1 MLPLLR
7 WSAALLVPCLL
18 LSAPLANAQKK
29 PPAKDKEP
37 NSEKMI
43 SAGVLVGKVVAIYE
57 DRRAMRLQVNVPV
70 QKLNPGALQ
79 GVQQARLNLA
89 NARDINAMRNAQME
103 LARAQATL
111 YTVENQSQE
120 VELTA
125 KDDVIVR
132 TNRPREAFD
141 EKGKI
146 RKFTKAELKELKGDD
161 PKLPGYKADYGD
173 IAVEQVL
180 QVTLVKKKGAAA
192 PRPVAKKKGKSK
204 DEDPEAKVD
213 LLGDNLPQVSMI
225 VILADPPPGK

>member
-43 SAGVLVGKVVAIYE
+43 STGVLVGKVVAIYE
-57 DRRAMRLQVNVPV
+57 DRRAMRLQFNVPV